1 MRKELDEALCEKYP
15 ELFKHRH
22 ADPTLTPMAWG
33 FDCGD
38 GWYNLIDVLCLTITN
53 HEQNL
58 ESNRQYNLNYAKMRE
73 AAIEG
78 DWSLFNDR
86 YLGTQLG
93 GLKDKEAN
101 KYVDWIQ
108 QHRDQLLGEIP
119 PWLQNVEPVDRTI
132 CEQVKEKFGGLR
144 FYHVNGDEFVMG
156 AVALAERM
164 SYTICEEC
172 GNAGRRRGGGWVR
185 TLCDE
190 HAAKYDYMDT
200 EDLDKY

>member
-1 MRKELDEALCEKYP
+1 MREELDKALCEKYP
-15 ELFKHRH
+15 ELFKNRH

-38 GWYNLIDVLCLTITN
+38 GWYNLIDALCATITN

-58 ESNRQYNLNYAKMRE
+58 ESNRQYNLDYAKMRE
-73 AAIEG
+73 AALEG
-78 DWSLFNDR
+78 DWSLFNAR

-93 GLKDKEAN
+93 GLKNKEAN

-108 QHRDQLLGEIP
+108 QHKDQLLGEIP
-119 PWLQNVEPVDRTI
+119 PWLQNVEPFDRTI

-156 AVALAERM
+156 AIALAEKM

-172 GNAGRRRGGGWVR
+172 GAASKTRGGGWVR

-190 HAAKYDYMDT
+190 HAEQYGYYNDE
-200 EDLDKY
+200 EDK